1 MIFLFL
7 VVLFGCSY
15 LTELVKVNQKLKFT
29 FISCAHLMMVRL
41 KTYTDFIKIE
51 HTLFALPFAYAGA
64 FLSASGLFS
73 LRVFI
78 LVLIAFTGMRTM
90 AMTLNRI
97 IDRDID
103 ALNPRTADRHLPR
116 GDISLR
122 ESYAIAIISAV
133 VFFSSAYLINETAF
147 ILSPIPVITALVYP
161 YLKRFTCLSHYVLG
175 LNLAYAPLGGWI
187 AVSNSFNPLGGEF
200 LITLLGAG
208 VVFWVAGF
216 DIIYGL
222 QDIEFD
228 RKYGL
233 HSIGAQFGTKTA
245 LNVSALSHTVFFIL
259 IVSSLYLY
267 GLNIIA
273 VAGIAIMALL
283 LLYQHSIVGENYD
296 EKKIQIA
303 FFNANA
309 FTSTI
314 LLLSIITNTLIT
326 F

>member
-1 MIFLFL
+1 MI
-7 VVLFGCSY
+7 G
-15 LTELVKVNQKLKFT
+15 
-29 FISCAHLMMVRL
+29 RL

-51 HTLFALPFAYAGA
+51 HTLFALPFAFAGA

-78 LVLIAFTGMRTM
+78 LILIAFTGMRTL

-97 IDRDID
+97 IDKDID
-103 ALNPRTADRHLPR
+103 ALNPRTADRHLPA
-116 GDISLR
+116 GVTSLR
-122 ESYAIAIISAV
+122 DSYAIAIVSAV
-133 VFFSSAYLINETAF
+133 VFFFSAYLINETAF
-147 ILSPIPVITALVYP
+147 MLSPIPALTALVYP

-200 LITLLGAG
+200 IITLLGAG

-228 RKYGL
+228 KKYDL
-233 HSIGAQFGTKTA
+233 HSVGASFGIKNALTISA
-245 LNVSALSHTVFFIL
+245 LNHTIFFFL
-259 IVSSLYLY
+259 ITYSLYLY
-267 GLNIIA
+267 GLNA
-273 VAGIAIMALL
+273 VAVMGIAIMALL
-283 LLYQHSIVGENYD
+283 LIYQHAIVGENYD
-296 EKKIQIA
+296 EKKVQIA

-309 FTSTI
+309 VTSAI
-314 LLLSIITNTLIT
+314 LLLSIIANTLTT

>member
-1 MIFLFL
+1 
-7 VVLFGCSY
+7 
-15 LTELVKVNQKLKFT
+15 
-29 FISCAHLMMVRL
+29 MMGRL

-78 LVLIAFTGMRTM
+78 LILIAFTGMRTL

-103 ALNPRTADRHLPR
+103 ALNPRTADRHLPA
-116 GDISLR
+116 GEVSLR
-122 ESYAIAIISAV
+122 ESYAIAIISGV
-133 VFFSSAYLINETAF
+133 VFFSSAFLINETAF
-147 ILSPIPVITALVYP
+147 MLSPIPAITALIYP

-187 AVSNSFNPLGGEF
+187 AVSNSFNPLGNE
-200 LITLLGAG
+200 LMITLLGAG

-222 QDIEFD
+222 QDVEFD

-233 HSIGAQFGTKTA
+233 HSFGAHFGIKNA
-245 LNVSALSHTVFFIL
+245 LIVSALNHTIFFFL
-259 IVSSLYLY
+259 IVYSLYLY
-267 GLNIIA
+267 GLNAIA
-273 VAGIAIMALL
+273 VMGIAIMALL
-283 LLYQHSIVGENYD
+283 LIYQHAIVGENYD

-309 FTSTI
+309 VTSAI
-314 LLLSIITNTLIT
+314 LLLSIIANTLAT

>member
-1 MIFLFL
+1 MI
-7 VVLFGCSY
+7 G
-15 LTELVKVNQKLKFT
+15 
-29 FISCAHLMMVRL
+29 RL
-41 KTYTDFIKIE
+41 KAYTDFIKIE

-73 LRVFI
+73 LRIFI
-78 LVLIAFTGMRTM
+78 LILIAFTGMRTL

-103 ALNPRTADRHLPR
+103 ALNPRTAGRHLPS
-116 GDISLR
+116 GEISLR
-122 ESYAIAIISAV
+122 ESYAITIISAI

-147 ILSPIPVITALVYP
+147 ILSPIPAFTALVYP

-200 LITLLGAG
+200 MITLLGAG

-228 RKYGL
+228 KKYKL
-233 HSIGAQFGTKTA
+233 HSIGAHFGVKNALIISA
-245 LNVSALSHTVFFIL
+245 LNHTIFFFL
-259 IVSSLYLY
+259 VVYSLYLY

-273 VAGIAIMALL
+273 VAGIAVMALL
-283 LLYQHSIVGENYD
+283 LIYQHAIVGENYD
-296 EKKIQIA
+296 EKRIQIA

-314 LLLSIITNTLIT
+314 LLVSIIANTLVT

>member
-1 MIFLFL
+1 MI
-7 VVLFGCSY
+7 G
-15 LTELVKVNQKLKFT
+15 
-29 FISCAHLMMVRL
+29 RL

-73 LRVFI
+73 LRIFI
-78 LVLIAFTGMRTM
+78 LILIAFTGMRTL

-97 IDRDID
+97 IDKDVD

-116 GDISLR
+116 GEISPM
-122 ESYAIAIISAV
+122 ESYSIAIISAV
-133 VFFSSAYLINETAF
+133 IFFSSAYLINEIAF
-147 ILSPIPVITALVYP
+147 ILSPIPASTALAYP

-200 LITLLGAG
+200 VITLLGAG

-228 RKYGL
+228 KKYNL
-233 HSIGAQFGTKTA
+233 HSIGAQFGIKNALIISA
-245 LNVSALSHTVFFIL
+245 LNHTIFFFL
-259 IVSSLYLY
+259 TVYSLYTY
-267 GLNIIA
+267 GLNAIA
-273 VAGIAIMALL
+273 AVGIAFMALL
-283 LLYQHSIVGENYD
+283 LIYQHAIVGENYD
-296 EKKIQIA
+296 EKRIQIA

-309 FTSTI
+309 VTSAI
-314 LLLSIITNTLIT
+314 LLLSIIANTLIS